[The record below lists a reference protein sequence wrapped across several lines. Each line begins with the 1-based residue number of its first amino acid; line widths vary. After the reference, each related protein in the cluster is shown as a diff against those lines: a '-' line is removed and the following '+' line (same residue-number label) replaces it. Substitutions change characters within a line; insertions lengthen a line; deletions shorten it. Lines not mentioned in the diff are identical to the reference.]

1 MNDTPTLVKFHMGW
15 VEHGTGKDGLP
26 LYKDQLMIVLNRPPL
41 LRLERPAE
49 DSDIEDFP
57 GPYAMFQKEQAARKT
72 TTAEGYPLS
81 MWPACG
87 EAEFRMLA
95 DRDIMTVEQLAK
107 LNARGSKNEGMPPEI
122 KELAERAAKLIAM
135 QSEVGKFEQ
144 IIRDKD
150 GQIEALR
157 EQVEEA
163 SKSIAAQRT
172 IIDRLRISTAV

>member
-15 VEHGTGKDGLP
+15 VENGIGKDGLP

-41 LRLERPAE
+41 LRLERAADENDVVAYPQ
-49 DSDIEDFP
+49 
-57 GPYAMFQKEQAARKT
+57 PYAMFEKEQTARKT
-72 TTAEGYPLS
+72 TTAEGYPLA

-95 DRDIMTVEQLAK
+95 DRDIVTVEQLAK
-107 LNARGSKNEGMPPEI
+107 LAARGAKSEGMPAEI

-135 QSEVGKFEQ
+135 QGEVGKFEQ

-157 EQVEEA
+157 EQVDEA
-163 SKSIAAQRT
+163 VKTIASQKT
-172 IIDRLRISTAV
+172 LIDRLRISTAV